1 MKKVCEWLI
10 EVLDE
15 VFEERSAIAEFDGG
29 LSRDE
34 AEKMAKQEVDKIR
47 ETPRG

>member
-34 AEKMAKQEVDKIR
+34 AEKMAAAVDKIR
-47 ETPRG
+47 HCG